1 MTSRIKEADTKEYE
15 QLLALV
21 NSFDAC
27 EGGVDLK
34 QKLIVSKAACKI
46 ASGNQKAIYNSVAM
60 KLHAVR
66 ARDLSKAGLLAE
78 AARHYAVANIPEEY
92 AQLIS
97 RYEFVLIFTD
107 VNLFWKS
114 FLASLLPPSVVCW
127 LTFVICMICD
137 LNDVVDEH
145 THCL

>member
-21 NSFDAC
+21 HSFDAC
-27 EGGVDLK
+27 EGGGVDLK

-78 AARHYAVANIPEEY
+78 AARHYAVADIPEEY

-97 RYEFVLIFTD
+97 RYEFC
-107 VNLFWKS
+107 VNFYRCELKLELLPFLPSFS
-114 FLASLLPPSVVCW
+114 FLTPSIVCW
-127 LTFVICMICD
+127 VILCD
-137 LNDVVDEH
+137 LCD
-145 THCL
+145 